1 MIGTV
6 SVVVVVGGSV
16 SVVVV
21 VGGSVS
27 VVVVVGGSVSVVVV
41 VGGSVVVVVGASV
54 VVVGGGGFGFVVVVV
69 GGTVVVVVVGNGR
82 GSGNRVMG
90 PTGDDVVVVV
100 LTAGLVETTVVC
112 VPDLP
117 GLLGEEPPEWATVVV
132 VADFEGLVKMMILGT
147 AVVGAAPVVVVTAV
161 EGVVVCVPWLAGFV
175 VGGCVPTVGDTG
187 AAARDG

>member
-1 MIGTV
+1 
-6 SVVVVVGGSV
+6 
-16 SVVVV
+16 
-21 VGGSVS
+21 
-27 VVVVVGGSVSVVVV
+27 
-41 VGGSVVVVVGASV
+41 
-54 VVVGGGGFGFVVVVV
+54 
-69 GGTVVVVVVGNGR
+69 
-82 GSGNRVMG
+82 
-90 PTGDDVVVVV
+90 
-100 LTAGLVETTVVC
+100 LVETTVVC

-147 AVVGAAPVVVVTAV
+147 AVVVGAAPVVVVTAV